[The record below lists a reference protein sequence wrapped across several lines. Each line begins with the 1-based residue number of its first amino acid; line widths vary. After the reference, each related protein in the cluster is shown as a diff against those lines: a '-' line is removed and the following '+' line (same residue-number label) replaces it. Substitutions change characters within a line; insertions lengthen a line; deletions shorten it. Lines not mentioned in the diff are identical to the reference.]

1 MKNITNKLGRQLLS
15 IFILNFCIIVIFL
28 GTIIPYV
35 IKTRYE
41 GVIYDG
47 LRKQIEEIDEEIAN
61 HANIGDTL
69 YIYAKKGVYHI
80 SPNILEY
87 MDEEDVVE
95 LISYINKEY
104 GTVRYNKHTYY
115 YYKYEKN
122 DILKIALIDGNFVV
136 AAETAILNFSFILLI
151 LVYFGVSLVT
161 LFWSNAVVKKIEKIK
176 NKIDN
181 IDNPN
186 YQFKPIVGNDDEL
199 KSLDS
204 AIDDMRI
211 SLLKQE
217 ELRTQLYQNISHD
230 FKTPL
235 TVIKSYIEAV
245 EDGVED
251 KDKALDII
259 LEQTNKLETKV
270 HSLLYLN
277 KLDYL
282 KDEDFDFS
290 QKVDINKIIDLS
302 IEKFKHRNKEVNIK
316 KTIDKNVKF
325 TGTED
330 VWETVIDNILNN
342 FYRYAIKEIK
352 ISIKNNKIILYN
364 DGPNIKDDF
373 LEAMFIPFRK
383 GIKGEFGLGLSI
395 VRKSLIMI
403 GYDIE
408 VRNHNKKGVS
418 FIITKKGSK

>member
-1 MKNITNKLGRQLLS
+1 M
-15 IFILNFCIIVIFL
+15 
-28 GTIIPYV
+28 
-35 IKTRYE
+35 
-41 GVIYDG
+41 
-47 LRKQIEEIDEEIAN
+47 
-61 HANIGDTL
+61 
-69 YIYAKKGVYHI
+69 
-80 SPNILEY
+80 
-87 MDEEDVVE
+87 
-95 LISYINKEY
+95 
-104 GTVRYNKHTYY
+104 
-115 YYKYEKN
+115 
-122 DILKIALIDGNFVV
+122 
-136 AAETAILNFSFILLI
+136 
-151 LVYFGVSLVT
+151 VYFGVSLII
-161 LFWSNAVVKKIEKIK
+161 LFWSNSVVRKIEKIK
-176 NKIDN
+176 KKIDN

-217 ELRTQLYQNISHD
+217 ELRSQLYQNISHD

-235 TVIKSYIEAV
+235 TVIKSYVEAV
-245 EDGVED
+245 DDGVED
-251 KDKALDII
+251 KDKALDVI
-259 LEQTNKLETKV
+259 LQQTNKLEAKV

-282 KDEDFDFS
+282 KDEDFNFS
-290 QKVDINKIIDLS
+290 QSINIVKIIDLS
-302 IEKFKHRNKEVNIK
+302 IEKFKHRNNEVKIV

-325 TGTED
+325 YGTED

-352 ISIKNNKIILYN
+352 ITVKNNKIILYN

-373 LEAMFIPFRK
+373 LEAMFIPYRK

-403 GYDIE
+403 GYEIE
-408 VRNHNKKGVS
+408 VKNHSKKGVS
-418 FIITKKGSK
+418 FIITKKGS